1 MDFLTLAFYLSV
13 LSYCLGLALKAL
25 PLPFFAVKKLG
36 RALVNESIFSCVLT
50 FSYQIIVYLIEY
62 FGIILGTNWG
72 FYALWLAEKTSILLT
87 IFAALKGIGLILS
100 KIRLNFLVQGFL
112 SQVIG
117 LVSTSLTTIIATS
130 IVSSIIHAG
139 SSILIGL
146 GIALHAVPFKLTRNV
161 GSTLIAITVV
171 FSIGLP
177 LMPQFVNLVTSTM
190 GYTLIA
196 GNNVCS
202 AYIELVDAS
211 NNSFGQAVIEG
222 YSSGELLYRY
232 SFNEKGVL
240 EVNKYSGFPC
250 FDHEVV
256 LNVVDL
262 KYASTLRRTQENA
275 WNITLYLPD
284 VIALAPNRF
293 VLIDSN
299 TYVNGVVRGE
309 KSVNISLFS
318 TDQGEFK
325 LYVEK
330 DDDVVVLLDN
340 VPAENYTLE
349 TKNWYSVN
357 YHVRSYIL
365 PPGERIV
372 TVYLNYYA
380 TTPLDVDLY
389 PYALRALNVDFTSP
403 EVIIMLG
410 TYAFIE
416 LTVLPLIYIAIL
428 LAISL
433 NLARLL
439 GGVSSSIAKLTV
451 NL

>member
-1 MDFLTLAFYLSV
+1 
-13 LSYCLGLALKAL
+13 
-25 PLPFFAVKKLG
+25 
-36 RALVNESIFSCVLT
+36 
-50 FSYQIIVYLIEY
+50 
-62 FGIILGTNWG
+62 
-72 FYALWLAEKTSILLT
+72 
-87 IFAALKGIGLILS
+87 
-100 KIRLNFLVQGFL
+100 
-112 SQVIG
+112 
-117 LVSTSLTTIIATS
+117 
-130 IVSSIIHAG
+130 
-139 SSILIGL
+139 
-146 GIALHAVPFKLTRNV
+146 
-161 GSTLIAITVV
+161 
-171 FSIGLP
+171 
-177 LMPQFVNLVTSTM
+177 
-190 GYTLIA
+190 
-196 GNNVCS
+196 
-202 AYIELVDAS
+202 
-211 NNSFGQAVIEG
+211 
-222 YSSGELLYRY
+222 
-232 SFNEKGVL
+232 
-240 EVNKYSGFPC
+240 
-250 FDHEVV
+250 
-256 LNVVDL
+256 
-262 KYASTLRRTQENA
+262 RTQENA

-365 PPGERIV
+365 PPGEHVV